1 MAIPPRNRLLILNIA
16 IFSERRDFKEFT
28 KILSRRRAS
37 LYLTI
42 NKFFQKIEKFE
53 SKHQKFEINFRYIHS
68 KKFKTASIRSL
79 RNPTFYL

>member
-28 KILSRRRAS
+28 KILSRKRAS

-42 NKFFQKIEKFE
+42 NKFFQKIEKEKMTRPYHF
-53 SKHQKFEINFRYIHS
+53 
-68 KKFKTASIRSL
+68 KKFDFSKGIPLQKSNFLKR
-79 RNPTFYL
+79 

>member
-16 IFSERRDFKEFT
+16 IFSERGDFKEFT
-28 KILSRRRAS
+28 KILSRKRAS

-53 SKHQKFEINFRYIHS
+53 SKHEKIENKLKIYTFK
-68 KKFKTASIRSL
+68 KKF
-79 RNPTFYL
+79 